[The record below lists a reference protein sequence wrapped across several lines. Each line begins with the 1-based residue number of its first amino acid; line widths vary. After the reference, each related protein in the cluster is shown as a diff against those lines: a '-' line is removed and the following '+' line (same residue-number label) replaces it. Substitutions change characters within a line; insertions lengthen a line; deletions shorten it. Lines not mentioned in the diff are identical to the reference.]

1 MSPVV
6 RLGLIG
12 CGAIGTVL
20 LEYLAGHAPAPGQPR
35 LQVQR
40 VVVPQRSI
48 ARVQALLQR
57 LGLQAQVSSDLQGHY
72 DSLDVLVECAGHAAL
87 EMHVVPALAQG
98 SSVVVCSVGACAHE
112 GLFTELEQASRLGG
126 GRMQFVAGAVGAIDA
141 LAAARHSGLTQVRYQ
156 GIKPALAWQGT
167 PAETALD
174 LHSLQEATVFFEG
187 TAREAAQQYPQ
198 NANVAATIALAGMG
212 FDKTQVQLIA
222 DPQAQ
227 HNQHHIVAQGG
238 FGQLQFEVQGRTLP
252 DNPKTSALTAYSL
265 IQAVLDRIQPWY
277 F

>member
-20 LEYLAGHAPAPGQPR
+20 LEYLAGYVPAPGQPR

-40 VVVPQRSI
+40 VVVPEQSI
-48 ARVQALLQR
+48 TRVEALLQR
-57 LGLQAQVSSDLQGHY
+57 LGIAAKVSSDLRGHY
-72 DSLDVLVECAGHAAL
+72 GELDVLVECAGHAAL
-87 EMHVVPALAQG
+87 QMHVVPALAQG
-98 SSVVVCSVGACAHE
+98 CAVVVCSVGACAHE
-112 GLFTELEQASRLGG
+112 DLLAELEQASRLGG

-141 LAAARHSGLTQVRYQ
+141 LSAARHSGLTEVRYQ
-156 GIKPALAWQGT
+156 GIKPAQAWKNT
-167 PAETALD
+167 PAEQLVDLD
-174 LHSLQEATVFFEG
+174 QLQEATVFFEG
-187 TAREAAQQYPQ
+187 SAREAAQQYPQ

-212 FDKTQVQLIA
+212 FEKTQVQLIA

-227 HNQHHIVAQGG
+227 HNQHLIHAHGG

-265 IQAVLDRIQPWY
+265 IQAVLNHIQPWY